1 MNQIVTPQKNSNS
14 IMQMTRQ
21 KRKVSLVMRAAFMMI
36 CALCFAIPA
45 QAQQALKMTNGTR
58 QVPNNGFLF
67 YDSGGPLLFDPAVDP
82 ENANE
87 YNWTTW
93 YQHNED
99 YTLTLTV
106 PEGKGIQVVFTK
118 CRINNDFL
126 YFYEGDAPDEANLI
140 SILTCNDYS
149 SNMDAFTV
157 VSHGNM
163 TIRFESDYHWRDE
176 GWEATIT
183 QTDEFI
189 PQPPVAVMAAC
200 ANQMVLIPTCSVES
214 ATMQYKLGDGSWQ
227 DYTTT
232 GAWVD
237 LSTQTFPLTVTTRT
251 KVGEDSYS
259 EESTFTFS
267 KILPPGVPG
276 GPVDLFT
283 VDHQND
289 HNKVVLYF
297 PDKPVGVNDT
307 YYIRWTIN
315 NNPTSANENPLL
327 WDAVDHEF
335 REPSNSNSNVPGGEI
350 DYTDV
355 DLALPF
361 YIHLAMRGTTCP
373 ELFSGVVTVE
383 VTQRHVPMPTISFET
398 SGSNGVTT
406 LACSL
411 EESTIYY
418 TTNGSTP
425 TTSSTQYTGTFD
437 VQPGTTVKAIAVK
450 SGYEPSVVAS
460 AIFLPGGGGS
470 GSNGVYGGIVLLD
483 DREEHSW
490 SYYSDGN
497 QPIHSLKPADV
508 KITYFGNGTGTVST
522 TDGPDP
528 AANSWTADAT
538 GVQVGPNDPGD
549 QFIYLKTLERENEN
563 GSGDLPYTMIP
574 NPFSKRPTNGNL
586 SSETREIRITPEQSY
601 AQGELQVEYT
611 DANNQTAYY
620 PSQNNWAIVYP
631 NNNLL
636 PPFTITV
643 KSGTTI
649 IFRVRQ
655 TADWSQYGQGL
666 TNNDTYA
673 GLLAEYADD
682 NTFIWEGK
690 SYSNNNVITGNANV
704 QGAIVPDYRGF
715 YAWRVKRL
723 GGGLTI
729 FRANGTEVHEGDMI
743 DAEEA
748 IKFHTSNEEG
758 NEVDFEALW
767 AKAYVVTSN
776 TTTGLN
782 ANVSYERNFVVGVT
796 SLGTPL
802 SVPATYSSYYPNGIQ
817 AYSGAVMFNGVPNQ
831 TIGGNSG
838 FRNFLCENDTKFEYM
853 NLQGGTYDIITANNH
868 YLCLG
873 RGISTSQPASGFV
886 QGINCDQTY
895 EDLNYT
901 LRVESGIYGKLSFI
915 VDGRYFDNPDIIT
928 YGNNVTGR
936 VQVKSILGCDYD
948 RASGVNNL
956 LQVSNNNTLYYS
968 RFVHLN
974 GQSNKDEKVF
984 DCVIKSGQ
992 FQQSYWSGQN
1002 ADGNS
1007 NHNLYCGPNN
1017 GWDDTYPGIRYV
1029 TIEGGELASM
1039 NGGEGTKDYYGNNG
1053 GHASNNV
1060 VNLYVRIK
1068 NGVFNGSVF
1077 GGASDNVTNGGRS
1090 IIMTGGT
1097 VKGWIAGGC
1106 NGTGTGAAGSL
1117 ATVFGDSYIYVG
1129 GNALVGG
1136 PEAMTVNTTLG
1147 GQVFGSGRGAFV
1159 LNNDTGEYFYQKA
1172 SVYNSN
1178 VVIADNATVSNENDN
1193 RGGNVYGGGNF
1204 GCVDESANVYV
1215 LGGTVEHNV
1224 YGGAI
1229 GNRIVMPQTNVYV
1242 RGGVVNGSVYGGSNE
1257 YGMVGSTTGTGNT
1270 ATVIM
1275 SGGTTTNVYGGGL
1288 GEETVMANG
1297 TTVTVTGG
1305 TISNNVYGGG
1315 EEGTVTGNT
1324 NVTFGG
1330 GTVKN
1335 VFGAGKGNAEVT
1347 PAITAL
1353 ISGQTKVNISGGTVS
1368 ECVYGGGEAGDVDN
1382 GLGNLASTVVLN
1394 GGNVNQ
1400 DVFGGGRLGKTTGN
1414 VIVNMYDGVV
1424 GGNVF
1429 GGAFGSRNTV
1439 FIAGTH
1445 TVNIMGGV
1453 VYTNVY
1459 GGSRQADDAL
1469 SFTPTAGED
1478 MVNCVNISGGHIY
1491 YQVFAGGFFG
1501 QNYGS
1506 VYAFVGQNAINNA
1519 PYHAPTEG
1527 LSYNVAQLIID
1538 GSVWAGADF
1547 GAFDGSS
1554 FGAAT
1559 VEGRS
1564 NVYIDGLGYNTVS
1577 TQPSSAG
1584 YMNIGTSVLGVGTS
1598 CYAGKSGSDL
1608 IFRNYGE
1615 TVSNPNYSA
1624 KDAVVEPYTAATRNL
1639 KSIQFFNDATIDK
1652 AHVHYIGQGRIN
1664 SLLTTEKYALY
1675 EIIDTLR
1682 VVNGSSLF
1690 IDFPIDQMRRMGSY
1704 TCPDVYASKPTF
1716 TVVDYTDL
1724 PTAGHDNK
1732 FRVNSG
1738 SFINVKY
1745 LNGFGTD
1752 KHFGEFI
1759 GYFYVMT
1766 DDENSVCAY
1775 ARPKQSCDN
1784 GNQIDTS
1791 YDNPLDG
1798 GFLSYHA
1805 EQNIYSYGTLTG
1817 DEFADIED
1825 APGDVGENGVQM
1837 AYENH
1842 TLNTTPGSKNGEQY
1856 FRIWRYG
1863 GIRSYRQGVFNAV
1876 AQSSANAGYSTV
1888 DVVIDLP
1895 ASRGEGSYYRI
1906 KTVDGFPLV
1915 DYGGDLLMVNAGA
1928 YTSSA
1933 DKWMYYVRRVPGD
1946 PPTDGSFETTD
1957 DVNDEH
1963 LANGLSILH
1972 ENPNANFGLVA
1983 IPQGCL
1989 VNSGNTNWLICNDAS
2004 DENELLTQTTW
2015 MNDGQNL
2022 FTNPSILFRL
2032 TYYNQLTNNVVWDPV
2047 TIIFEQCD
2055 ADGNVKDE
2063 VEVALSVSTS
2073 TTIEQDFTAQTFAV
2087 MKGEGTQADTYV
2099 AKVVLPSYF
2108 PHVAVPGELSN
2119 WVFKDAEWLPNTE
2132 TNTNSIHPYPV
2143 PDPNPGTG
2151 TEDFTDSWQ
2160 TGSDYLIDEDNV
2172 IRRFSMQIR
2181 PSYNF
2186 DNTLGWTSFDPT
2198 AHDLKTIT
2206 ENTLLS
2212 STDGRHNAAFDFILH
2227 YDGTVASYDE
2237 LLMGV
2242 LHVTLQCDNFKS
2254 PDPQV
2259 TTPITKEVI
2268 FDVQVWR
2275 RGTGVNFYIDGV
2287 HGDNIYYDG
2296 TYPDAAKKSLSGIF
2310 NHSDWKPGDNI
2321 FIVNTVTANGSAALD
2336 WNGEEYG
2343 QVLIYR
2349 YPGGHPLSPYTNSTN
2364 HYVDYSTTYPDNM
2377 GFAGPLVQVETSM
2390 SIHGIVLD
2398 GFQYIRTTTTPNP
2411 QDPSNILYYNPDA
2424 YVTPTAPLISVAE
2437 NANLTVYGQS
2447 GFQWNYSNGNGGAIN
2462 NAGTIYIN
2470 DGSYITNNAVVS
2482 NDYHGGG
2489 VYLGNGATL
2498 IVSDAVNITD
2508 NHVVTHT
2515 GNATSS
2521 DPNNNVYLVS
2531 EGSVI
2536 QVGTLDP
2543 NDDYAQL
2550 DANSKIGVTKGD
2562 WGRYYYTPIAY
2573 SEVGSEHLGNLIP
2586 ADEETPAADY
2596 LIFDDGLYYHLVT
2609 LNNTETYEPSYNYLF
2624 WVGTWV
2630 TAVHSKPSTYTEVPD
2645 GGTAIISNANDLA
2658 WAISVVNGLNDHPA
2672 NPNTNF
2678 NVTADIDMAANI
2690 WVPIGT
2696 HNHPYTGTFDA
2707 QGHNITGIHSPLNSE
2722 NMGMFGIVNSNS
2734 TIENMVV
2741 SVDFSGGNSVN
2752 MGGVAAV
2759 VNGEGTTITNVE
2771 AAGNIT
2777 GTSTTEAIGGIV
2789 AVVNP
2794 PTGTNPK
2801 PHTIGNVFSVATMT
2815 ATNPE
2820 TLLGG
2825 LVGDNAADLIN
2836 SYANA
2841 TMSGSD
2847 HIGGLVSRNK
2857 GHIEN
2862 CYSVIGEQTF
2872 PAFADRNV
2880 KNDDFNGEILIC
2892 YTDKSTDDPDDCVK
2906 TRDAGSTLD
2915 GYATYGT
2922 VLGRKALG
2930 YMYYDNAVGTI
2941 TGTNSFV
2948 HGADI
2953 DYTNNHKINWNGL
2966 LWALNNWVNTNE
2978 NYHGCTPWFRPTSGE
2993 INGDLPI
3000 LAFPSDNSL
3009 GTTDVDGKFLQYGS
3023 IVGTNANGIDQ
3034 LLVTYNDNMNGAAS
3048 SLFLYGSA
3056 TEVNNVPKSNVK
3068 VYINEDAVLKQSSTA
3083 GDFINTTVGITF
3095 DNSYKSAS
3103 DYFGNGTGYDWH
3115 FLSSSLTEAPM
3126 GITYGKEG
3134 VTFGYGNPADISVM
3148 EGNYFPNGL
3157 MSQSEVAWD
3166 LYSFYEPQYH
3176 WINLKRSTENH
3187 WHFDYPHG
3195 NIEYT
3200 NETIFTPGKGYM
3212 AAISQDSYLNNT
3224 GTLNKADF
3232 TIGVTSDS
3240 YDPGITEIGYNL
3252 LGNPYQAYL
3261 DMSAFMNNDNNKAL
3275 FENSY
3280 WVYIAEGDNYIA
3292 GNFAAS
3298 DNVALPS
3305 GTLHPHQAFFV
3316 KVKQNNG
3323 SNTGKDGMAAQFTY
3337 GMATADAQAY
3347 SFFRGNKVNYPL
3359 VNLKANNER
3368 GMQDLAVIEFNRP
3381 EMGGSNKL
3389 RALNNA
3395 SFELCSHMD
3404 GEDYSI
3410 LFAPE
3415 GTERVPVRFRTKE
3428 DGTFTLT
3435 WETMHG
3441 EFSSLLLVDN
3451 MTGTVTDMLRADRY
3465 TFDAGADDYASRFY
3479 ITYRVTDVEEHS
3491 EGDGTFAWFDGSEWI
3506 VEGQGVLDVVDVM
3519 GRTVYS
3525 ERLVNERNRVGLNG
3539 VAKGVYLLRVSD
3551 GTNTMVQKIVVR

>member
-1 MNQIVTPQKNSNS
+1 M
-14 IMQMTRQ
+14 R
-21 KRKVSLVMRAAFMMI
+21 KRLLFIIISLCLVSQGIRA
-36 CALCFAIPA
+36 
-45 QAQQALKMTNGTR
+45 QETLKMTNGTR
-58 QVPNNGFLF
+58 QVPSNGFIF

-99 YTLTLTV
+99 YRLTLTV
-106 PEGKGIQVVFTK
+106 PEGKGVKVEFSK
-118 CRINNDFL
+118 LLINNDFL
-126 YFYEGDAPDEANLI
+126 YFYEGDVVDDANLI

-149 SNMDAFTV
+149 SSLDNFTV
-157 VSHGNM
+157 ISHGNM
-163 TIRFESDYHWRDE
+163 TIRFVSDQRWRDE

-200 ANQMVLIPTCSVES
+200 DNQMLLIPTCN
-214 ATMQYKLGDGSWQ
+214 ADAGGTMPMQYKLGSGAWT

-232 GAWVD
+232 GVWVD
-237 LSTQTFPLTVTTRT
+237 LSSQTFPLTVTTRT
-251 KVGEDSYS
+251 KIDEGSFSS
-259 EESTFTFS
+259 ENTFTFN

-276 GPVDLFT
+276 KEENHDV
-283 VDHQND
+283 
-289 HNKVVLYF
+289 NKVTVFF
-297 PDKPVGVNDT
+297 PNKPAGVNDT

-315 NNPTSANENPLL
+315 NNPTTANENPLL
-327 WDAVDHEF
+327 WEQAGHEF
-335 REPSNSNSNVPGGEI
+335 QQPSNTPNTVPAGDI
-350 DYTDV
+350 DYTNV

-361 YIHLAMRGTTCP
+361 YIHIATRGTTCP
-373 ELFSGVVTVE
+373 DLFSGVVTVA
-383 VTQRHVPMPTISFET
+383 VTERHATMPTISFSNT
-398 SGSNGVTT
+398 GSTT
-406 LACSL
+406 LECSL
-411 EESTIYY
+411 EDATIYY
-418 TTNGSTP
+418 TINGSIP
-425 TTSSTQYTGTFD
+425 TTSSTPYNGSFD

-450 SGYEPSVVAS
+450 NGYEPSAVAS
-460 AIFLPGGGGS
+460 AIFIPGGENGGS
-470 GSNGVYGGIVLLD
+470 GVYDQVVLLD
-483 DREEHSW
+483 DREPHSW
-490 SYYSDGN
+490 SYYSDPD
-497 QPIHSLKPADV
+497 QPIHSLNPADV

-522 TDGPDP
+522 TDGATP
-528 AANSWTADAT
+528 ANNSWTSDAT
-538 GVQVGPNDPGD
+538 GVQVGPNEAGN
-549 QFIYLKTLERENEN
+549 QFIYLKTLENDDPEGEDNKY
-563 GSGDLPYTMIP
+563 SYTTIP
-574 NPFSKRPTNGNL
+574 NPFSKRPTYGTAPA
-586 SSETREIRITPEQSY
+586 TRNIYISTIQDY
-601 AQGELQVEYT
+601 AYGYVSVTYF
-611 DANNQTAYY
+611 DANGQQMTWGEQHIYWDGNTHA
-620 PSQNNWAIVYP
+620 PST
-631 NNNLL
+631 
-636 PPFTITV
+636 TITV

-649 IFRVRQ
+649 TVAIR
-655 TADWSQYGQGL
+655 TADWVG
-666 TNNDTYA
+666 TNSEDP
-673 GLLAEYADD
+673 
-682 NTFIWEGK
+682 
-690 SYSNNNVITGNANV
+690 NNVHPGNV
-704 QGAIVPDYRGF
+704 QCILQYDNEFGEEIGRAIASSPVGSSDTQVFLIPGTDYRGF
-715 YAWRVKRL
+715 YAWRVKRVSS
-723 GGGLTI
+723 GLEI
-729 FRANGTEVHEGDMI
+729 QRANGTTVNVGDMV

-748 IKFHTSNEEG
+748 IRFVTSKEDG

-767 AKAYVVTSN
+767 AKAYVVTYDSDNAVTVTN
-776 TTTGLN
+776 TAVGF
-782 ANVSYERNFVVGVT
+782 ERNFVVLARNNNDFVLGGGNNLLNNPNNRAVT
-796 SLGTPL
+796 I
-802 SVPATYSSYYPNGIQ
+802 SSYYPDGTVGSNRCGID
-817 AYSGAVMFNGVPNQ
+817 F
-831 TIGGNSG
+831 GGDLDLNYDLKLEYVQNNDYANSG
-838 FRNFLCENDTKFEYM
+838 YYIN
-853 NLQGGTYDIITANNH
+853 ANGH
-868 YLCLG
+868 YLCIG
-873 RGISTSQPASGFV
+873 RGMTTDYTIATQ
-886 QGINCDQTY
+886 INAIRGDVDGSDTRIR
-895 EDLNYT
+895 L
-901 LRVESGIYGKLSFI
+901 ESGNYGHIEVLA
-915 VDGRYFDNPDIIT
+915 GE
-928 YGNNVTGR
+928 YGAEGQPGLRFHTLMTFGT
-936 VQVKSILGCDYD
+936 DYD
-948 RASGVNNL
+948 RATKDNNKLTVAPSNGEITFGNRYPLVGGNGERRINASVNRRER
-956 LQVSNNNTLYYS
+956 T
-968 RFVHLN
+968 FT
-974 GQSNKDEKVF
+974 
-984 DCVIKSGQ
+984 CITKSGKFQEDQ
-992 FQQSYWSGQN
+992 FENTVGSNSQSFYIGTTGESNSYSGK
-1002 ADGNS
+1002 
-1007 NHNLYCGPNN
+1007 
-1017 GWDDTYPGIRYV
+1017 RYLTV
-1029 TIEGGELASM
+1029 EGGEFACIAGGRGSKASGDD
-1039 NGGEGTKDYYGNNG
+1039 NTYPTTT
-1053 GHASNNV
+1053 AQ
-1060 VNLYVRIK
+1060 YVDRNDTTATIRIK
-1068 NGVFNGSVF
+1068 KDAIIHGGVY
-1077 GGASDNVTNGGRS
+1077 GGAAASPAWGHRK
-1090 IIMTGGT
+1090 IIITGGIIE
-1097 VKGWIAGGC
+1097 GWVAGGC
-1106 NGTGTGAAGSL
+1106 NGTQNQGYGGRGIGNA
-1117 ATVFGDSYIYVG
+1117 YIYVG
-1129 GNALVGG
+1129 GNAVIGG
-1136 PEAMTVNTTLG
+1136 ETPHTIPNANNVPGTIG
-1147 GQVFGSGRGAFV
+1147 GNVFGTGRGSYG
-1159 LNNDTGEYFYQKA
+1159 GEEVP
-1172 SVYNSN
+1172 SSMENSY
-1178 VVIADNATVSNENDN
+1178 VVIADHCDILHS
-1193 RGGNVYGGGNF
+1193 VYGGGNLGRVF
-1204 GCVDESANVYV
+1204 EGEGNAANVYI
-1215 LGGTVEHNV
+1215 LGGTIHDNV
-1224 YGGAI
+1224 YGGANLSNSQMAFI
-1229 GNRIVMPQTNVYV
+1229 HIKD
-1242 RGGVVNGSVYGGSNE
+1242 GVVEGSVYGGSNTE
-1257 YGMVGSTTGTGNT
+1257 GTANGLAQIN
-1270 ATVIM
+1270 M
-1275 SGGTTTNVYGGGL
+1275 SGGSVGGSVFGGGY
-1288 GEETVMANG
+1288 GVSTNMNAG
-1297 TTVTVTGG
+1297 TEVNISGG
-1305 TISNNVYGGG
+1305 TINNNVYGGG
-1315 EEGTVTGNT
+1315 EEGTVTSNT
-1324 NVTFGG
+1324 NVNFSGG
-1330 GTVKN
+1330 SVQN
-1335 VFGAGKGNAEVT
+1335 VFGAGKGVEGGS
-1347 PAITAL
+1347 TAL
-1353 ISGQTKVNISGGTVS
+1353 ISGQTHATVSGGTVNH
-1368 ECVYGGGEAGDVDN
+1368 CVYGGGEIGDVNN
-1382 GLGNLASTVVLN
+1382 GLGNLASTVNIN
-1394 GGNVNQ
+1394 GGTVKE
-1400 DVFGGGRLGKTTGN
+1400 DVFGGGRMGKTTGN
-1414 VIVNMYDGVV
+1414 VIVNVYNGNID
-1424 GGNVF
+1424 GNVF
-1429 GGAFGSRNTV
+1429 GGAYGSRNTV

-1445 TVNIMGGV
+1445 TVNIMGGNI
-1453 VYTNVY
+1453 YTNVY

-1469 SFTPTAGED
+1469 TFSPTAGD
-1478 MVNCVNISGGHIY
+1478 QLVNCVNISGGHIY

-1598 CYAGKSGSDL
+1598 CYAGKLGSDL

-1615 TVSNPNYSA
+1615 TVSNPNYNA

-1724 PTAGHDNK
+1724 PMAGHDNK

-1752 KHFGEFI
+1752 NHFGEFI

-1805 EQNIYSYGTLTG
+1805 EHNIYSYGTLTG

-1863 GIRSYRQGVFNAV
+1863 GIHSYRQGVFNAV

-1933 DKWMYYVRRVPGD
+1933 DEWMYYVRRVPGN
-1946 PPTDGSFETTD
+1946 PPTDGSFEITD
-1957 DVNDEH
+1957 DVSDEH
-1963 LANGLSILH
+1963 LANGLSVLH

-2055 ADGNVKDE
+2055 ANGNVKDE

-2119 WVFKDAEWLPNTE
+2119 WVFKDAEWIPNTE

-2151 TEDFTDSWQ
+2151 TEDFTDAWQ

-2227 YDGTVASYDE
+2227 YDGELASNDE
-2237 LLMGV
+2237 QLMGV

-2275 RGTGVNFYIDGV
+2275 RGAGVNFYIDGI

-2321 FIVNTVTANGSAALD
+2321 FIVNTVTANGNTTLD

-2349 YPGGHPLSPYTNSTN
+2349 YPGGHPLSGYPNSN
-2364 HYVDYSTTYPDNM
+2364 EHYVDYNTTYPGNM

-2398 GFQYIRTTTTPNP
+2398 GFQNIRTTTTPNP
-2411 QDPSNILYYNPDA
+2411 QDHSNILYYNPDA

-2489 VYLGNGATL
+2489 VYLGNGASL
-2498 IVSDAVNITD
+2498 IVSDVVNITD
-2508 NHVVTHT
+2508 NYVVTHT
-2515 GNATSS
+2515 GNATDS

-2543 NDDYAQL
+2543 NDNYVQL
-2550 DANSKIGVTKGD
+2550 NANSKIGVTKGD

-2609 LNNTETYEPSYNYLF
+2609 LNNTETYEPSSNYLF

-2630 TAVHSKPSTYTEVPD
+2630 TAVHSKPSTYTEVPN

-2696 HNHPYTGTFDA
+2696 HNYPYTGTFDA

-2794 PTGTNPK
+2794 PTGTNPD

-2880 KNDDFNGEILIC
+2880 KNDDFKGEILIC
-2892 YTDKSTDDPDDCVK
+2892 YTDKSTDDPDDCVT

-2915 GYATYGT
+2915 GYATYGP

-2948 HGADI
+2948 HGTTI
-2953 DYTNNHKINWNGL
+2953 DYTNYHKINWNGL

-3095 DNSYKSAS
+3095 DNSEQGKTSV
-3103 DYFGNGTGYDWH
+3103 DYWGNTLHYDWH
-3115 FLSSSLTEAPM
+3115 MMSTPLSNAKM
-3126 GITYGKEG
+3126 GTKYE
-3134 VTFGYGNPADISVM
+3134 VYTTNPENSNPALNWGDVKELHDS
-3148 EGNYFPNGL
+3148 YFPNGL
-3157 MSQSEVAWD
+3157 EMEPGSDDVKWD
-3166 LYSFYEPQYH
+3166 LYTYFEPQYH
-3176 WINLKRSTENH
+3176 WINFKRDKFNH
-3187 WHFDYPHG
+3187 YHFDEVDGVHE
-3195 NIEYT
+3195 NIVYT
-3200 NETIFTPGKGYM
+3200 GSDQGEDDETSANCVFTPGKGYM
-3212 AAISQDSYLNNT
+3212 MAISQDSYMSST
-3224 GTLNKADF
+3224 GVLNKGGEMIVI
-3232 TIGVTSDS
+3232 TNQEPSD
-3240 YDPGITEIGYNL
+3240 IEYNKGWNL
-3252 LGNPYQAYL
+3252 VGNPYQAYL
-3261 DMSAFMNNDNNKAL
+3261 DLDEVASGLTKKQF
-3275 FENSY
+3275 
-3280 WVYIAEGDNYIA
+3280 YIYDADQNMYVPYTWNQSQNTVTPSRYI
-3292 GNFAAS
+3292 
-3298 DNVALPS
+3298 
-3305 GTLHPHQAFFV
+3305 HPHQAFF
-3316 KVKQNNG
+3316 
-3323 SNTGKDGMAAQFTY
+3323 M
-3337 GMATADAQAY
+3337 Y
-3347 SFFRGNKVNYPL
+3347 SDSESTEFVFNYDWAKEKPSGEDSYYFRDEEDHLNYPL
-3359 VNLKANNER
+3359 VNLFVENQQGNR
-3368 GMQDLAVIEFNRP
+3368 DLTIIEFNRP
-3381 EMGGSNKL
+3381 ELGGATKVRGL
-3389 RALNNA
+3389 RNA
-3395 SFELCSHMD
+3395 DFKIAASLK
-3404 GEDYSI
+3404 GINYGI
-3410 LFAPE
+3410 LFTPE
-3415 GTERVPVRFRTKE
+3415 GTEKVPVHFHTE
-3428 DGTFTLT
+3428 QDGTYTLS
-3435 WETMHG
+3435 WDMQNG
-3441 EFSSLLLVDN
+3441 DFSSLRLVDN
-3451 MTGTVTDMLRADRY
+3451 KTGVNYDMLTNDHY
-3465 TFDAGADDYASRFY
+3465 TFEASADDYASRFY
-3479 ITYRVTDVEEHS
+3479 ITYTVTGIDEEGS
-3491 EGDGTFAWFDGSEWI
+3491 YESNSFAYFNGSEWVI
-3506 VEGQGVLDVVDVM
+3506 NGKGHLDVVDAT
-3519 GRTVYS
+3519 GRVLYAAQ
-3525 ERLVNERNRVGLNG
+3525 LNNEQNRVNLDGF
-3539 VAKGVYLLRVSD
+3539 AKGVYLLRVID
-3551 GTNTMVQKIVVR
+3551 NKVVRTQKIIVR